1 MLHFCKYNSAD
12 IYYKIHLKDVYHVQ
26 IRGFLSMKIRINMY
40 VASKC
45 LYDLS
50 VHHMTIASNASHPGL
65 NEEFHIM

>member
-1 MLHFCKYNSAD
+1 MNETAD
-12 IYYKIHLKDVYHVQ
+12 IYYKKHLNDIYNVQ
-26 IRGFLSMKIRINMY
+26 VRGFLSMKIKINMH

-50 VHHMTIASNASHPGL
+50 VHHMTITSNASHPGL